1 MRRRAA
7 ERRARG
13 SREDHTVGVD
23 IRRAQSHDLAFL
35 VWVMLT
41 AAQSHLDRC
50 VYEIL
55 FDLDASQLS
64 DLYGRIAK
72 SQVLHWCHL
81 SKFWIAEV
89 DGEPAGAM
97 CGYDPSTEG
106 NDALAQAI
114 VPLLGEWDKSEGD
127 LQGILARN
135 AIMESCLPKQF
146 PGAWGVENVAVKP
159 SFRGRRVTDH
169 LFEEVLAEGRSQGH
183 ECAQIMCL
191 NGNRRAEA
199 AWRRAG
205 FELRADYTSREFH
218 RTFGCPGLK
227 LLVQDL

>member
-1 MRRRAA
+1 MRAHDRARRIL
-7 ERRARG
+7 EGKTVSINIRRAR
-13 SREDHTVGVD
+13 SEDLTF
-23 IRRAQSHDLAFL
+23 A

-64 DLYGRIAK
+64 DLYERIAN
-72 SQVLHWCHL
+72 SEAAHWCHL

-89 DGEPAGAM
+89 DDEPAGAM
-97 CGYDPSTEG
+97 CGYNPSTEG
-106 NDALAQAI
+106 NDALAEAI
-114 VPLLGEWDKSEGD
+114 VPLLGEWGKSERD
-127 LQGILARN
+127 LHGILERN
-135 AIMESCLPKQF
+135 AIMDSCLPKQF

-159 SFRGRRVTDH
+159 RFRGQRITDH
-169 LFEEVLAEGRSQGH
+169 LFEEVLAEGRGQGY

-191 NGNRRAEA
+191 NGNHRAEA

-205 FELRADYTSREFH
+205 FQLRADYTSPEFD

-227 LLVQDL
+227 LLVQEL